1 MAKEEKEKKK
11 ISKAVENTMKSFI
24 TLLGDAIP
32 EIEPEDPLC
41 KQLKELVASMNI
53 NPQFSH
59 IAIAGIINLCE
70 EDPVAM
76 REDMQKV
83 RDKLIEVLKDEIEE

>member
-11 ISKAVENTMKSFI
+11 ISKAMENTMKSF
-24 TLLGDAIP
+24 LSMLGDAIP

-41 KQLKELVASMNI
+41 KQLKELVAGMNI
-53 NPQFSH
+53 YPEISH
-59 IAIAGIINLCE
+59 VAITGITSLCE

-76 REDMQKV
+76 RKDMEKV
-83 RDKLIEVLKDEIEE
+83 RDKLIEILKDEI